1 MNTLPT
7 PTPVSVPAAIV
18 FMQGMKRLQR
28 SVINSMMLLTAAFA
42 ATQALAANFLP
53 PDYSQISDKA
63 PEIKSEYRFDE
74 TLRITAE
81 LKAKP
86 VNVVFL
92 GSPLLTEQ
100 LKPAVAA
107 LGYNVVNEEVKTK
120 IVFRANFFSQGG
132 GSKPVNVALGPVIED
147 SLKAQQALPE
157 RQDTLITK
165 GVGETLFLT
174 GSFNALANAG
184 LLNKGFAVGNIVQ
197 TISEAIG
204 IAGAFNKA
212 LTGDPRGWCMSRCH
226 EWYKIRQETALF
238 VAVTAEDGN
247 RGRMMRKQAFHEK
260 LVPAQLLEAGLNEA
274 FELLK

>member
-1 MNTLPT
+1 MNILPT

-18 FMQGMKRLQR
+18 LKRLQR

-42 ATQALAANFLP
+42 ATQALAANPPP

-132 GSKPVNVALGPVIED
+132 GSKSVNVALGPVIED